1 MAEDQDGQQITV
13 AELLKRMGAERP
25 AAEQP
30 AAPEGRRH
38 RRAEDGG
45 RGVSVSELTGEIPR
59 ITDDTVLSSRASRR
73 RAREAEEQA
82 AEQATA
88 GAGAGSGTGAPAAPS
103 TSAAVPEAAAGASGK
118 TPETTTRPAAAP
130 PVRPKRDAGKPAAKV
145 SAAPTPKTPPAA
157 STVPTSSAAAPT
169 APTPP
174 PAIGDAPA
182 DTGAKGGLRG
192 LFGRR
197 RKDAEQT
204 EFDAPAVRPD
214 PDARPDSDHQA
225 APTGG
230 SPKARGLSAGGAAA
244 GASAAGAAASTAAA
258 GKSAATAATGKS
270 ASTAATGEPASA
282 PAGADTPPST
292 STVVTKKTDTP
303 EPAAPVAS
311 VPDTKPAD
319 ATAPTGGSATWGV
332 PSGSGSTAHHAP
344 GGPTEQAEVA
354 ETRSDSDAAA
364 PARAPQSESS
374 QDESLQSGSAQSG
387 SAQPGSAQ
395 PRADEYH
402 DFEYSRGGVADERSS
417 ATQWLVLV
425 AQVLASAVAGA
436 ALFIG
441 FQLLWRDLPWVAM
454 ALAVV
459 VIVGL
464 VAMVRVL
471 RRSNDMVSIALA
483 VIVGLGVTCGPLLL
497 RVIT

>member
-13 AELLKRMGAERP
+13 AELLKRMG
-25 AAEQP
+25 AEQP

-82 AEQATA
+82 AEQGVEQGTGGATT
-88 GAGAGSGTGAPAAPS
+88 GSGTAADRRGSGAPAARS
-103 TSAAVPEAAAGASGK
+103 TSAAVPAAARGASGK
-118 TPETTTRPAAAP
+118 APETTTRAAAAP
-130 PVRPKRDAGKPAAKV
+130 PVQPERNADKPAAKV
-145 SAAPTPKTPPAA
+145 PAATSEQTPPTAPTPTAA
-157 STVPTSSAAAPT
+157 TPT

-174 PAIGDAPA
+174 PAVGDAPA
-182 DTGAKGGLRG
+182 DTGAKSGLRG

-197 RKDAEQT
+197 RKDAEHT

-214 PDARPDSDHQA
+214 SEAQA
-225 APTGG
+225 GPASQSAPTGG
-230 SPKARGLSAGGAAA
+230 SSQSRGVNAGGAAA
-244 GASAAGAAASTAAA
+244 GIAGVAGAAAAGAAASTAA
-258 GKSAATAATGKS
+258 TGKS
-270 ASTAATGEPASA
+270 ASAA
-282 PAGADTPPST
+282 AGADTPPSAP
-292 STVVTKKTDTP
+292 TVVPKRPD
-303 EPAAPVAS
+303 AP
-311 VPDTKPAD
+311 T
-319 ATAPTGGSATWGV
+319 TAPTAPAASLPDAETAGSPSPSGGSTSWGV

-344 GGPTEQAEVA
+344 DVSSEQAGVI
-354 ETRSDSDAAA
+354 ETRPDSGAEE
-364 PARAPQSESS
+364 PAWAPQPGPS
-374 QDESLQSGSAQSG
+374 QFGAPE
-387 SAQPGSAQ
+387 
-395 PRADEYH
+395 PRGDEYH

-454 ALAVV
+454 ALAIVV
-459 VIVGL
+459 VVGL